1 MNFQIL
7 VTGGCGFIGS
17 HTLVALIK
25 SGYTPIVLD
34 NLSNSSMIALE
45 RVKTITGKKIK
56 FYKGDIR
63 DSDFLDKT
71 FKENDVSGVI
81 HLAGLK
87 AVGESCLEPLSYYDN
102 NVTGTLVLLGVMK
115 KFGVRNF
122 VFSSSATVYS
132 DNAIS
137 PIAEDSELLP
147 TNPYGQSKLMIERI
161 CWDLKKSATNKVNES
176 WRIALLRY
184 FNPIGA
190 HESGLIGEDPLGEPN
205 NLMPYISQVAVGK
218 LNRLTIFGND
228 YPTIDGTGVRD
239 YIHVMDLAEGHV
251 AALQWLL
258 SLKKRDSICKAFN
271 LGKGIG
277 TSVLELVSFF
287 EKETGKKIP
296 FIISARRKGD
306 IASCFADPSLAKSVL
321 NWEAKRTFEQ
331 MVTDA
336 WRWQSKNPDGFN
348 QSINDKDRA

>member
-1 MNFQIL
+1 MSKMNLQIL
-7 VTGGCGFIGS
+7 VTGGCGFIGC

-34 NLSNSSMIALE
+34 NLSNSSTKALE

-56 FYKGDIR
+56 FYYGDIR
-63 DSDFLDKT
+63 DFDFLDKI
-71 FKENDVSGVI
+71 FLENDISGVI

-87 AVGESCLEPLSYYDN
+87 AVGESCRDPLSYYDN
-102 NVTGTLVLLGVMK
+102 NVTGTLVLLKVMK
-115 KFGVRNF
+115 KSGITNF

-132 DNAIS
+132 DTAIS

-161 CWDLKKSATNKVNES
+161 CWDLKKSTMNKVDKS
-176 WRIALLRY
+176 WSVALLRY

-218 LNRLTIFGND
+218 LKRLTIFGDD

-251 AALQWLL
+251 AALQWVL
-258 SLKKRDSICKAFN
+258 SINKKDSKCKAFN

-277 TSVLELVSFF
+277 TSVLELVGFF

-296 FIISARRKGD
+296 FVISSRRQGD
-306 IASCFADPSLAKSVL
+306 VASCFADPSLAKSIL
-321 NWEAKRTFEQ
+321 NWEAVRTVEQ
-331 MVTDA
+331 MVTDV
-336 WRWQSKNPDGFN
+336 WRWQSKNPAGYN
-348 QSINDKDRA
+348 TSDK